1 MKAIRFDATI
11 PKYAAGLA
19 LSKVRPSLLWS
30 GRTCTSYEESPLPT
44 LPGPDWVRIKTRLG
58 GICGSDLSVIHLH
71 TSPYYSALTSFPY
84 TFGHENVGVISEIG
98 PAVEGWRPGER
109 VVVEPTLWCAP
120 RGFAPDDWCPACQRG
135 EINRC
140 TRFQQGRLRP
150 GLYIGACADTGGS
163 WSPYFTAHASQLYRV
178 PDALDD
184 ENALLVE
191 PFACGVH
198 PAVQHMPPDDATV
211 LVIGGGTIG
220 LCMLAAQ
227 RGLGSK
233 ATILVA
239 ARYPFQRE
247 AALRLG
253 ASDVL
258 SGDLT
263 AEIARRTGATVR
275 KPLVGRPVVVGG
287 VDVTFEC
294 VGSDR
299 ALDDALRLTGSGGK
313 VVLVGVP
320 GIPKDVDWSAIFAQE
335 LTVAA
340 AYTYNRAEP
349 WQGQTRSTFDL
360 ALELMATGAVDLS
373 WLVTHRFPLE
383 EYDKAFM
390 LLGHKGDSGAIKA
403 VFEFPL

>member
-30 GRTCTSYEESPLPT
+30 GRTCTSHEDVPLPA

-84 TFGHENVGVISEIG
+84 TLGHENVGLISELG
-98 PAVEGWRPGER
+98 PAVEGWQPGQR

-120 RGFAPDDWCPACQRG
+120 RGFAQADWCPACQRG

-140 TRFQQGRLRP
+140 TRFADGQLAP
-150 GLYIGACADTGGS
+150 GLLIGACRATGGS
-163 WSPYFTAHASQLYRV
+163 WSPYFVAHQSQLYAV
-178 PDALDD
+178 PDTVSD
-184 ENALLVE
+184 ENALMVE
-191 PFACGVH
+191 PFAVGLH

-211 LVIGGGTIG
+211 LIIGGGTIG
-220 LCMLAAQ
+220 LCTLAAL
-227 RGLGSK
+227 RGLGSR

-239 ARYPFQRE
+239 ARYPFQRD

-258 SGDLT
+258 RGDLT
-263 AEIARRTGATVR
+263 AEIVRRTGAKVR
-275 KPLVGRPVVVGG
+275 KPLIGRPVVVGG

-313 VVLVGVP
+313 VALVGVP
-320 GIPKDVDWSAIFAQE
+320 GIPKDIDWSAIFVQE

-340 AYTYNRAEP
+340 AYTYNHAEP
-349 WQGQTRSTFDL
+349 WQGKTWRAFDL
-360 ALELMATGAVDLS
+360 ALDLLASGKVDLS

-383 EYDKAFM
+383 DYDKAFTM
-390 LLGHKGDSGAIKA
+390 LGKKGDNGAIKA
-403 VFEFPL
+403 VFHFP